1 MVVVDRFSKMAN
13 FVPCNKIADASSI
26 ADLYFREIVKLHVV
40 SKTITFDHD
49 LKFVSQFWHTLW
61 RKLGTALQLNASY
74 YPQTNGQTEV
84 VKQSL
89 GNLLRSFV
97 GKNIRH
103 WDLLSA

>member
-1 MVVVDRFSKMAN
+1 MVVVDRFSKIAH
-13 FVPCNKIADASSI
+13 FIPCNKTVDASSI
-26 ADLYFREIVKLHVV
+26 ANLYFIEIVKLHVV
-40 SKTITFDHD
+40 SKTITSDHD

-61 RKLGTALQLNASY
+61 RKLGTALQLNTSY

-84 VKQSL
+84 VNRSL

-97 GKNIRH
+97 EKSIRH